1 MAIIYKVAHNTS
13 TVLIIASFINDNL
26 CYPVLGCSNI
36 YTHKIHTIIHT
47 QNIVNWSILQERAKI
62 D

>member
-1 MAIIYKVAHNTS
+1 MAIIYKVAHNTF

-26 CYPVLGCSNI
+26 CYPVLGCSSI
-36 YTHKIHTIIHT
+36 YTRKIHTT
-47 QNIVNWSILQERAKI
+47 YAVYRELAYTSKRAKI